1 MTTMPPNFGRAY
13 DLSGLGKPPVDTSTP
28 MPGLEVTATNLT
40 AEFLPMSA
48 QKPVVV
54 LCWSA
59 RSAESVEMLRAL
71 GKLALADQGS
81 WVLAR
86 VNIDEQPQVAQA
98 LQTRTIPYGLVFIA
112 EQPIPF
118 VEQALNE
125 TQLREVITKI
135 LTLAAQQ
142 GIGEAPVEQSEPEED
157 EALAALDRGDFVTAE
172 AAYKALLAR
181 KPSDVYGKVGLAQVQ
196 LLIRTDGLDAAEIMK
211 IAIEQPDD
219 VQIQMQCADV
229 EIMQGDLE
237 QGFKR
242 LLRLISVLS
251 GDEQKSVKDRLLEL
265 FALVDP
271 ADPRVIKA
279 RAALANALF

>member
-1 MTTMPPNFGRAY
+1 MTLPPNFGRAF
-13 DLSGLGKPPVDTSTP
+13 DLSNLGKPPVDTTTP
-28 MPGLEVTATNLT
+28 MPGLEITAANLA

-48 QKPVVV
+48 QRPVVV

-59 RSAESVEMLRAL
+59 RSPESVQMLRDL
-71 GKLALADQGS
+71 GKLAMADEGK

-86 VNIDEQPQVAQA
+86 VNVDEQPQVAQA

-125 TQLREVITKI
+125 NQLREVIAKI

-142 GIGEAPVEQSEPEED
+142 GIGEAPIEQSEPEED
-157 EALAALDRGDFVTAE
+157 EALAAIDRGDFHAAE
-172 AAYKALLAR
+172 VAYTALLAR
-181 KPSDVYGKVGLAQVQ
+181 KPNDPYGKVGLAQVQ
-196 LLIRTDGLDAAEIMK
+196 LLIRTDGLDAAKIMQEAISSPDS
-211 IAIEQPDD
+211 IA
-219 VQIQMQCADV
+219 VQMQCADI

-242 LLRLISVLS
+242 LLNLISVHT
-251 GDEQKSVKDRLLEL
+251 GDEQKEVKNRLLEL

-279 RAALANALF
+279 RTALANALF

>member
-1 MTTMPPNFGRAY
+1 MTMPPNFGQAY
-13 DLSGLGKPPVDTSTP
+13 DLSGLGKPAADTSTP
-28 MPGLEVTATNLT
+28 MPGLEITAANLT

-48 QKPVVV
+48 HKPVVV

-59 RSAESVEMLRAL
+59 RSPESVEMLRAL
-71 GKLALADQGS
+71 GNLELADEGA
-81 WVLAR
+81 WVLVR

-125 TQLREVITKI
+125 TQLREVINKI

-142 GIGEAPVEQSEPEED
+142 GIGEAPVEQAEPEED
-157 EALAALDRGDFVTAE
+157 EAIAAIDRGDYLAAE

-181 KPSDVYGKVGLAQVQ
+181 KPNDMYGKVGLAQVQ
-196 LLIRTDGLDAAEIMK
+196 LLIRTDGIDAAKAMQD
-211 IAIEQPDD
+211 ALTHPDD
-219 VQIQMQCADV
+219 VVIQMQCADI

-242 LLRLISVLS
+242 LLALITVLS

-279 RAALANALF
+279 RTALANALF

>member
-1 MTTMPPNFGRAY
+1 MTTPPNFGRAF
-13 DLSGLGKPPVDTSTP
+13 DLSGLGKPPVDTSIP
-28 MPGLEVTATNLT
+28 LPGLEVNAANLT

-59 RSAESVEMLRAL
+59 RSPESVEMLRDL

-142 GIGEAPVEQSEPEED
+142 GIGEAPVEQAEPEED
-157 EALAALDRGDFVTAE
+157 EAIEAIDRGDFAAAE
-172 AAYKALLAR
+172 ASYKALLAR
-181 KPSDVYGKVGLAQVQ
+181 KPNDQYGKIGLAQVQ
-196 LLIRTDGLDAAEIMK
+196 LLMRTDGVDAAKVMQDA
-211 IAIEQPDD
+211 IAKPDD
-219 VQIQMQCADV
+219 LAVQMQCADV

-242 LLRLISVLS
+242 LLNLITIYA
-251 GDEQKSVKDRLLEL
+251 GDERKQVKERLLEL

-271 ADPRVIKA
+271 VDPRVIKA
-279 RAALANALF
+279 RTSLANALF

>member
-1 MTTMPPNFGRAY
+1 MTLPPNFGRAF
-13 DLSGLGKPPVDTSTP
+13 DLSGLGKPPVDTSKP
-28 MPGLEVTATNLT
+28 MPGLEVDAKNLT
-40 AEFLPMSA
+40 TEFLPMSA

-59 RSAESVEMLRAL
+59 RSPESVEMLQAL
-71 GKLALADQGS
+71 GRLALADQGA

-118 VEQALNE
+118 VEQALSE
-125 TQLREVITKI
+125 TQLREVINKI

-142 GIGEAPVEQSEPEED
+142 GIGEAPVEQAEPEED
-157 EALAALDRGDFVTAE
+157 AALAAIDRGDYLAAE
-172 AAYKALLAR
+172 TAYKELLQR
-181 KPSDVYGKVGLAQVQ
+181 KPNDMYGKVGLAQVQ
-196 LLIRTDGLDAAEIMK
+196 LLIRVDGVDGAKVLAQ
-211 IAIEQPDD
+211 AIEHPNN
-219 VQIQMQCADV
+219 VQIQMECADIEV
-229 EIMQGDLE
+229 AQGDLE

-242 LLRLISVLS
+242 LLALVSVLS
-251 GDEQKSVKDRLLEL
+251 GDEQKRVKDRLLEF
-265 FALVDP
+265 FALVDS

>member
-1 MTTMPPNFGRAY
+1 MTFPPNFGQAY
-13 DLSGLGKPPVDTSTP
+13 DLSGLGKPAADTSTP
-28 MPGLEVTATNLT
+28 MPGLEINATNLT

-59 RSAESVEMLRAL
+59 RSPESVQMLRDL

-125 TQLREVITKI
+125 TQLREVINKI

-142 GIGEAPVEQSEPEED
+142 GIGEAPIEQAEPEED
-157 EALAALDRGDFVTAE
+157 EAIAAIDRGDYAAAETA
-172 AAYKALLAR
+172 YRALLAR
-181 KPSDVYGKVGLAQVQ
+181 KPNDVYGKIGLAQVQ
-196 LLIRTDGLDAAEIMK
+196 LLVRTDGLDAAKIMQN
-211 IAIEQPDD
+211 AIEHPDD
-219 VQIQMQCADV
+219 VQIQMQCADIEV
-229 EIMQGDLE
+229 MQGDLE

-251 GDEQKSVKDRLLEL
+251 GDEQKSAKERLIEY
-265 FALVDP
+265 FALVDS

>member
-1 MTTMPPNFGRAY
+1 MTLPPNFGRAY

-28 MPGLEVTATNLT
+28 MPGLEINAANLT
-40 AEFLPMSA
+40 GEFLPMSA

-59 RSAESVEMLRAL
+59 RSAESVEMLQAL
-71 GKLALADQGS
+71 GRLALADQGA

-125 TQLREVITKI
+125 TQLREVINKI

-142 GIGEAPVEQSEPEED
+142 GIGEAPVEQAEPEED
-157 EALAALDRGDFVTAE
+157 EALAAIDRRDFAAAE
-172 AAYKALLAR
+172 KAYQDLLAR
-181 KPSDVYGKVGLAQVQ
+181 KPNDIYGKVGLAQVQ
-196 LLIRTDGLDAAEIMK
+196 LLIRTDGADAAKIMK
-211 IAIEQPDD
+211 QAIEQPDD
-219 VQIQMQCADV
+219 LQVQMECADV
-229 EIMQGDLE
+229 EIMQGELE

-251 GDEQKSVKDRLLEL
+251 GDEQKSVKERLLEL

>member
-1 MTTMPPNFGRAY
+1 MTLPPNFGRAY

-28 MPGLEVTATNLT
+28 MPGLEVTAANLT
-40 AEFLPMSA
+40 AEFLPKSA
-48 QKPVVV
+48 HKPVVV

-59 RSAESVEMLRAL
+59 RSAESVEMLRTL
-71 GKLALADQGS
+71 GKLALADEGK

-118 VEQALNE
+118 VEQTLNE

-142 GIGEAPVEQSEPEED
+142 GIGEAPVEQAEPEEE
-157 EALAALDRGDFVTAE
+157 EALAALDRGDYATAE
-172 AAYKALLAR
+172 ASYRALLER
-181 KPSDVYGKVGLAQVQ
+181 KPYDVYGKLGLAQVQ
-196 LLIRTDGLDAAEIMK
+196 LLMRTDGLDAAAIMK
-211 IAIEQPDD
+211 DAIERPDD
-219 VQIQMQCADV
+219 IELQLQCADV
-229 EIMQGDLE
+229 EIMGGYLE
-237 QGFKR
+237 PGFKR
-242 LLRLISVLS
+242 LLGLITILS
-251 GDEQKSVKDRLLEL
+251 GDDQKRVKDRLLEL

-279 RAALANALF
+279 RAQLANALF

>member
-1 MTTMPPNFGRAY
+1 MTMPPNFGRAY
-13 DLSGLGKPPVDTSTP
+13 DLSSLGKPPVDTSTP
-28 MPGLEVTATNLT
+28 MPGLEIDASNLT
-40 AEFLPMSA
+40 AEFLPLSA

-59 RSAESVEMLRAL
+59 RSAESVEMLQAL
-71 GKLALADQGS
+71 GRLALADQGS

-118 VEQALNE
+118 VEQALSE
-125 TQLREVITKI
+125 TQLREVINKI

-142 GIGEAPVEQSEPEED
+142 GIGEAPVEQAEPEED
-157 EALAALDRGDFVTAE
+157 EAIAAIDRGDFAAAE
-172 AAYKALLAR
+172 KAYKDLLAR
-181 KPSDVYGKVGLAQVQ
+181 KPNDVYGKVGLAQVQ
-196 LLIRTDGLDAAEIMK
+196 LLIRTDGVDAVQIMQK
-211 IAIEQPDD
+211 AIELPDD
-219 VQIQMQCADV
+219 VQVQMECADV
-229 EIMQGDLE
+229 EIMQGELE

-242 LLRLISVLS
+242 LLRLISLLS
-251 GDEQKSVKDRLLEL
+251 GDEQKKVKDRLLEL

>member
-1 MTTMPPNFGRAY
+1 MTLPPNFGQAY

-28 MPGLEVTATNLT
+28 MPGLEVTAANLT

-59 RSAESVEMLRAL
+59 RSAESVEMLRTL
-71 GKLALADQGS
+71 GKLAMADQGT

-86 VNIDEQPQVAQA
+86 VNIDEQPHVAQA

-118 VEQALNE
+118 VEQSLNE
-125 TQLREVITKI
+125 NQLREVITKI

-142 GIGEAPVEQSEPEED
+142 GIGEAPVEQAEPEED
-157 EALAALDRGDFVTAE
+157 EALAALDRGDFATAE

-181 KPSDVYGKVGLAQVQ
+181 KPNDVYGKVGLAQVQ
-196 LLIRTDGLDAAEIMK
+196 LLMRTDGVDAARAMQS
-211 IAIEQPDD
+211 AIESPDD
-219 VQIQMQCADV
+219 ITIQMECADI

-242 LLRLISVLS
+242 LLRLITIFS
-251 GDEQKSVKDRLLEL
+251 GAEQKLVKDRLLEL
-265 FALVDP
+265 FALVDS

>member
-1 MTTMPPNFGRAY
+1 MTFPPNFGQAY
-13 DLSGLGKPPVDTSTP
+13 DLSGLGKPPVDTTTP
-28 MPGLEVTATNLT
+28 MPGLEVTAANLT

-59 RSAESVEMLRAL
+59 RSAESVEMLRVL
-71 GKLALADQGS
+71 GKLAMADQGT

-142 GIGEAPVEQSEPEED
+142 GIGEAPVEQAEPEED
-157 EALAALDRGDFVTAE
+157 EALEALDRGDFATAE

-181 KPSDVYGKVGLAQVQ
+181 KPNDVYGKVGLAQVQ
-196 LLIRTDGLDAAEIMK
+196 LLMRTDGLDAASVMQSANENPDEIT
-211 IAIEQPDD
+211 
-219 VQIQMQCADV
+219 IQMVCADV

-242 LLRLISVLS
+242 LLRLISTYA
-251 GDEQKSVKDRLLEL
+251 GAEQKLVKERLLEL

>member
-1 MTTMPPNFGRAY
+1 MTFPPNFGQAY

-28 MPGLEVTATNLT
+28 MPGLEVTAANLT

-48 QKPVVV
+48 EKPVVV
-54 LCWSA
+54 LCWSP
-59 RSAESVEMLRAL
+59 RSAESIEMLRVL
-71 GKLALADQGS
+71 GKLAIADQGS

-98 LQTRTIPYGLVFIA
+98 LQTRAIPYGLVFIA

-125 TQLREVITKI
+125 NQLREVITKI

-142 GIGEAPVEQSEPEED
+142 GIGQAPVEQAEPEED
-157 EALAALDRGDFVTAE
+157 EALAALDRGDFESAE

-181 KPSDVYGKVGLAQVQ
+181 KPNDVYGKVGLAQVQ
-196 LLIRTDGLDAAEIMK
+196 LLIRTNGVDAARVMQN
-211 IAIEQPDD
+211 AIENPDD
-219 VQIQMQCADV
+219 VAIQMECADI

-237 QGFKR
+237 QGYKR
-242 LLRLISVLS
+242 LIRLISLYS
-251 GDEQKSVKDRLLEL
+251 GDERKIVKDRLLEL

-279 RAALANALF
+279 RAALASALF

>member
-1 MTTMPPNFGRAY
+1 MTLPPNFGRAY
-13 DLSGLGKPPVDTSTP
+13 DLSGLGKPAVDTSLP
-28 MPGLEVTATNLT
+28 MPGLEMNAQNLT
-40 AEFLPMSA
+40 GEFLPMSA

-54 LCWSA
+54 LCWSP
-59 RSAESVEMLRAL
+59 RSAESVEMLHSL
-71 GKLALADQGS
+71 GRLALADQGA

-98 LQTRTIPYGLVFIA
+98 LQTRTIPYGLVFIG

-125 TQLREVITKI
+125 TQLREVINKI

-142 GIGEAPVEQSEPEED
+142 GIGEAPIEQAEPEED
-157 EALAALDRGDFVTAE
+157 EAIAAIDRGDFAAAE
-172 AAYKALLAR
+172 KAYKDLLAR
-181 KPSDVYGKVGLAQVQ
+181 KPNDTYGKVGLAQVQ
-196 LLIRTDGLDAAEIMK
+196 LLIRTDGVDAAKIMQQ
-211 IAIEQPDD
+211 AIEQPDD
-219 VQIQMQCADV
+219 VQVQMQCADV
-229 EIMQGDLE
+229 EIMQGELE

-242 LLRLISVLS
+242 LLQLISVLS
-251 GDEQKSVKDRLLEL
+251 GDEQKSVKERLLEL

>member
-1 MTTMPPNFGRAY
+1 MTTPPNFGRAF
-13 DLSGLGKPPVDTSTP
+13 DLSGLGKPPVDTSMP
-28 MPGLEVTATNLT
+28 LPGLEVNAANLT

-59 RSAESVEMLRAL
+59 RSPESVEMLRDL

-142 GIGEAPVEQSEPEED
+142 GIGEAPVEQAEPEED
-157 EALAALDRGDFVTAE
+157 EAIEAIDRGDFAAAE
-172 AAYKALLAR
+172 ASYKALLAR
-181 KPSDVYGKVGLAQVQ
+181 KPNDQYGKIGLAQVQ
-196 LLIRTDGLDAAEIMK
+196 LLMRTDGLDAAKVMQDA
-211 IAIEQPDD
+211 IAKPDD
-219 VQIQMQCADV
+219 LAVQMQCADV

-242 LLRLISVLS
+242 LLNLITIYG
-251 GDEQKSVKDRLLEL
+251 GDERKQVKERLLEL

-271 ADPRVIKA
+271 SDPRVIKA
-279 RAALANALF
+279 RTSLANALF

>member
-1 MTTMPPNFGRAY
+1 MPPNFGRAY

-28 MPGLEVTATNLT
+28 MPGLEVTAANLT

-54 LCWSA
+54 LCWST
-59 RSAESVEMLRAL
+59 RSPESVEMLRDL
-71 GKLALADQGS
+71 GKLALADQGT

-142 GIGEAPVEQSEPEED
+142 GIGEAPVEQAEPEED
-157 EALAALDRGDFVTAE
+157 EAIAAIDRGDFAAAE
-172 AAYKALLAR
+172 QSYKALLAR
-181 KPSDVYGKVGLAQVQ
+181 KPNDPYGKVGLAQVQ
-196 LLIRTDGLDAAEIMK
+196 LLIRTDGLDAAKVMQEALAK
-211 IAIEQPDD
+211 PDD
-219 VQIQMQCADV
+219 LAAQMQCADV

-242 LLRLISVLS
+242 LLALISIYR
-251 GDEQKSVKDRLLEL
+251 GDEQKQVKERLLEL

-279 RAALANALF
+279 RTSLANALF

>member
-1 MTTMPPNFGRAY
+1 MTLPPNFGRAY
-13 DLSGLGKPPVDTSTP
+13 DLSSLGKPPVDTSMP
-28 MPGLEVTATNLT
+28 MPGLEMNATNLT
-40 AEFLPMSA
+40 GEFLPMSA

-54 LCWSA
+54 ICWST
-59 RSAESVEMLRAL
+59 RSVESVEMLQAL
-71 GKLALADQGS
+71 GRLALADQGA

-118 VEQALNE
+118 VEQALSE
-125 TQLREVITKI
+125 TQLREVINKI

-142 GIGEAPVEQSEPEED
+142 GIGEAPVEQAEPEED
-157 EALAALDRGDFVTAE
+157 EAIAAIDRGDFAAAE
-172 AAYKALLAR
+172 KAYKDLLAR
-181 KPSDVYGKVGLAQVQ
+181 KPHDTYGKVGLAQVQ
-196 LLIRTDGLDAAEIMK
+196 LLIRTDGVDAVAIMQK
-211 IAIEQPDD
+211 AIEHPDN
-219 VQIQMQCADV
+219 VQIQMECADV
-229 EIMQGDLE
+229 EIMQGELE

-279 RAALANALF
+279 RAVLANALF

>member
-1 MTTMPPNFGRAY
+1 MTLPPNFGRAY
-13 DLSGLGKPPVDTSTP
+13 DLSGLGKPPVDTSAP

-40 AEFLPMSA
+40 TEFLPMSA

-59 RSAESVEMLRAL
+59 RSPESVEMLRDL
-71 GKLALADQGS
+71 GKLAQADQGS

-98 LQTRTIPYGLVFIA
+98 LQTRTIPYGLVFIG

-125 TQLREVITKI
+125 SQLREVITKI

-142 GIGEAPVEQSEPEED
+142 GIGEAPVEKAEPEED
-157 EALAALDRGDFVTAE
+157 EAIEAIDRGDFAAAE

-181 KPSDVYGKVGLAQVQ
+181 KPNDPYGKVGLAQVQ
-196 LLIRTDGLDAAEIMK
+196 LLIRTDGLDAARVMQF
-211 IAIEQPDD
+211 ALANPDD
-219 VQIQMQCADV
+219 VAAQIQCADV
-229 EIMQGDLE
+229 EVLQGDLE

-242 LLRLISVLS
+242 LLNLITILS
-251 GDEQKSVKDRLLEL
+251 GDEQKSVKERLLEL

-279 RAALANALF
+279 RTALANALF

>member
-1 MTTMPPNFGRAY
+1 MTLPPNFGRAF
-13 DLSGLGKPPVDTSTP
+13 DLSGLGKPAVDTSTP
-28 MPGLEVTATNLT
+28 MPGLEITAANLS

-59 RSAESVEMLRAL
+59 RSVESVEMLKAL

-181 KPSDVYGKVGLAQVQ
+181 KPNDVYGKVGLAQVQ
-196 LLIRTDGLDAAEIMK
+196 LLIRTDGLDAGHI
-211 IAIEQPDD
+211 IQSAIESPDD
-219 VQIQMQCADV
+219 LEIQMKCADI

-237 QGFKR
+237 QGFNR
-242 LLRLISVLS
+242 LLRLISLLS
-251 GDEQKSVKDRLLEL
+251 GDEQKEVKERLLEL
-265 FALVDP
+265 FGLVDP

>member
-1 MTTMPPNFGRAY
+1 MTLPPNFGRAF
-13 DLSGLGKPPVDTSTP
+13 DLSGLGKPPVDTSKP
-28 MPGLEVTATNLT
+28 MPGLEVDAKNLT
-40 AEFLPMSA
+40 TEFLPMSA

-59 RSAESVEMLRAL
+59 RSAESVEMLQAL
-71 GKLALADQGS
+71 GRLALADQGA

-118 VEQALNE
+118 VEQALSE
-125 TQLREVITKI
+125 TQLREVINKI

-142 GIGEAPVEQSEPEED
+142 GIGEAPVEQAEPEED
-157 EALAALDRGDFVTAE
+157 AALAAIDRGDYLAAE
-172 AAYKALLAR
+172 AAYKELLQR
-181 KPSDVYGKVGLAQVQ
+181 KPNDMYGKVGLAQVQ
-196 LLIRTDGLDAAEIMK
+196 LLIRVDGVDAAK
-211 IAIEQPDD
+211 VLAQAIEHPHD
-219 VQIQMQCADV
+219 VQIQMECADIEV
-229 EIMQGDLE
+229 AQGDLE

-242 LLRLISVLS
+242 LLALVSVLS
-251 GDEQKSVKDRLLEL
+251 GDEQKRVKDRLLEF
-265 FALVDP
+265 FALVDS

>member
-1 MTTMPPNFGRAY
+1 MTLPPNFGNAY
-13 DLSGLGKPPVDTSTP
+13 DLSSLGKPPVDTSTP

-40 AEFLPMSA
+40 TEFLPMSA

-59 RSAESVEMLRAL
+59 RSAESVEMLRVL
-71 GKLALADQGS
+71 GKLAIADEGS

-125 TQLREVITKI
+125 TQLREVFTKI

-142 GIGEAPVEQSEPEED
+142 GIGEAPVEQAEPEED
-157 EALAALDRGDFVTAE
+157 EAIEAIDRGDFAAAE
-172 AAYKALLAR
+172 TAYKALLAR
-181 KPSDVYGKVGLAQVQ
+181 KPNDTYGKIGLAQVQ
-196 LLIRTDGLDAAEIMK
+196 LLIRTDGLDAAKVMQD
-211 IAIEQPDD
+211 ALAHQDD
-219 VQIQMQCADV
+219 LEIQMRCADV

-242 LLRLISVLS
+242 LLNLITIFV
-251 GDEQKSVKDRLLEL
+251 GDEQKFVKDRLLEL

-279 RAALANALF
+279 RTSLANALF

>member
-1 MTTMPPNFGRAY
+1 MTLPPNFGRAF
-13 DLSGLGKPPVDTSTP
+13 DLSNLGKPPVDTTTP

-59 RSAESVEMLRAL
+59 RSPESVGMLRDL

-118 VEQALNE
+118 VEQVLNE
-125 TQLREVITKI
+125 SQLREVITKI

-142 GIGEAPVEQSEPEED
+142 GIGDAPVEKAEPEED
-157 EALAALDRGDFVTAE
+157 EAIEAIDRGDFAAAE

-181 KPSDVYGKVGLAQVQ
+181 KPNDPYGKVGLAQVQ
-196 LLIRTDGLDAAEIMK
+196 LLIRTDGLDAAQVMQF
-211 IAIEQPDD
+211 ALANPDD
-219 VQIQMQCADV
+219 VAAQIQCADV
-229 EIMQGDLE
+229 EVLQGDLE
-237 QGFKR
+237 QGYKR
-242 LLRLISVLS
+242 LLNLITILS
-251 GDEQKSVKDRLLEL
+251 GEEQKNVKERLLEL

-271 ADPRVIKA
+271 ADPRVVKA
-279 RAALANALF
+279 RTALANALF

>member
-1 MTTMPPNFGRAY
+1 MTLPPNFGQAY
-13 DLSGLGKPPVDTSTP
+13 DLSSLGKPAVDTSTP
-28 MPGLEVTATNLT
+28 MPGVEITAANLT

-48 QKPVVV
+48 HKPVVV

-59 RSAESVEMLRAL
+59 RSLESVEMLRTL
-71 GKLALADQGS
+71 GKLALADEGA

-142 GIGEAPVEQSEPEED
+142 GIGEAPVEQAEPEED
-157 EALAALDRGDFVTAE
+157 EALAALDRGDYAAAE
-172 AAYKALLAR
+172 ASYRALLER
-181 KPSDVYGKVGLAQVQ
+181 KPNDVYGKLGLAQVQ

-211 IAIEQPDD
+211 KAIEAPDD
-219 VQIQMQCADV
+219 VALQMQCADV
-229 EIMQGDLE
+229 EIMGGYLE
-237 QGFKR
+237 PGFKR
-242 LLRLISVLS
+242 LLNLISILN
-251 GDEQKSVKDRLLEL
+251 GDEQKLAKVRLLEL

>member
-1 MTTMPPNFGRAY
+1 MPPNFGRAY
-13 DLSGLGKPPVDTSTP
+13 DLSGLGKPAVDTSTP
-28 MPGLEVTATNLT
+28 MPGLEVTAANLT

-48 QKPVVV
+48 QTPVVV
-54 LCWSA
+54 LCWSV
-59 RSAESVEMLRAL
+59 RSPESVEMLKSL

-125 TQLREVITKI
+125 SQLREVITKI

-142 GIGEAPVEQSEPEED
+142 GIGEAPVEQAEPEED
-157 EALAALDRGDFVTAE
+157 EALAALDRGDFAAAE
-172 AAYKALLAR
+172 SAYRALLAR
-181 KPSDVYGKVGLAQVQ
+181 KPNDTYGKVGLAQVQ
-196 LLIRTDGLDAAEIMK
+196 LLLRTDGVDAAKIMQS
-211 IAIEQPDD
+211 AIENPDD
-219 VQIQMQCADV
+219 VAIQMECADI

-242 LLRLISVLS
+242 LLRLVSALS
-251 GDEQKSVKDRLLEL
+251 GDEQKSVKERLLEL

>member
-1 MTTMPPNFGRAY
+1 MTTPSNFGRAY
-13 DLSGLGKPPVDTSTP
+13 DLSGLGMPPVDTSTP
-28 MPGLEVTATNLT
+28 MPGVEVNAANLT
-40 AEFLPMSA
+40 TEFLPMSA

-59 RSAESVEMLRAL
+59 RSPESIEMLKVL
-71 GKLALADQGS
+71 GKLESDDEGS

-86 VNIDEQPQVAQA
+86 VNVDEQPQVAQA
-98 LQTRTIPYGLVFIA
+98 LQTRTIPYGLVFIG

-142 GIGEAPVEQSEPEED
+142 GIGEAPVEQAEPEEE
-157 EALAALDRGDFVTAE
+157 EAIEAIDRGDFAAAE
-172 AAYKALLAR
+172 SAYRALLAR
-181 KPSDVYGKVGLAQVQ
+181 KPNDIYGKVGLAQVQ
-196 LLIRTDGLDAAEIMK
+196 LLARTDGLDAAEIMK
-211 IAIEQPDD
+211 RAIEDPHDIELQL
-219 VQIQMQCADV
+219 QCADV
-229 EIMQGDLE
+229 EIMGGYLE
-237 QGFKR
+237 PGFKR
-242 LLRLISVLS
+242 LLDLITILN
-251 GDEQKSVKDRLLEL
+251 GKEQKRVKDRLLDL

>member
-1 MTTMPPNFGRAY
+1 MTFPPNFGQAY
-13 DLSGLGKPPVDTSTP
+13 DLSGLGKPPVDTTTP

-59 RSAESVEMLRAL
+59 RSAESVEMLRVL
-71 GKLALADQGS
+71 GKLAMADQGS

-142 GIGEAPVEQSEPEED
+142 GIGEAPVEQAEPEED
-157 EALAALDRGDFVTAE
+157 EALEALDRGDFATAE

-181 KPSDVYGKVGLAQVQ
+181 KPNDVYGKVGLAQVQ
-196 LLIRTDGLDAAEIMK
+196 LLMRTDGLDAASVMQS
-211 IAIEQPDD
+211 AIENPDEIT
-219 VQIQMQCADV
+219 IQMVCADV

-242 LLRLISVLS
+242 LLRLISTYS
-251 GDEQKSVKDRLLEL
+251 GAEQKLVKERLLEL

>member
-1 MTTMPPNFGRAY
+1 MTMPPNFGRAF

-28 MPGLEVTATNLT
+28 MPGLEIDATNLT

-71 GKLALADQGS
+71 GRIALADQGA

-118 VEQALNE
+118 VEQALTE
-125 TQLREVITKI
+125 TQLREVINKI

-142 GIGEAPVEQSEPEED
+142 GIGEAPVEQAEPEED
-157 EALAALDRGDFVTAE
+157 EALAALDRGDFAAAE
-172 AAYKALLAR
+172 NSYRALLAR
-181 KPSDVYGKVGLAQVQ
+181 KPNDVYGKLGLAQVQ
-196 LLIRTDGLDAAEIMK
+196 LLIRTNGVDAAAAMQS
-211 IAIEQPDD
+211 AIEHPDD
-219 VQIQMQCADV
+219 LTIQMECADI
-229 EIMQGDLE
+229 EIMQGYLE
-237 QGFKR
+237 EGFKR
-242 LLRLISVLS
+242 LLRLISMLV
-251 GDEQKSVKDRLLEL
+251 GDEQKQVKERLLEL

>member
-1 MTTMPPNFGRAY
+1 MTMPPNFGRAY
-13 DLSGLGKPPVDTSTP
+13 DLSSLGKPAVDTSIP
-28 MPGLEVTATNLT
+28 MPGLEVTAANLT
-40 AEFLPMSA
+40 ADFLPMSA

-54 LCWSA
+54 LCWST
-59 RSAESVEMLRAL
+59 RSPESVEMLQAL
-71 GKLALADQGS
+71 GNLVVADQGA

-142 GIGEAPVEQSEPEED
+142 GIGEAPIEQAEPEED
-157 EALAALDRGDFVTAE
+157 EAIAAIDRGDYPAAE

-181 KPSDVYGKVGLAQVQ
+181 KPNDMYGKVGLAQVQ
-196 LLIRTDGLDAAEIMK
+196 LLIRTDGLDAARVMQV
-211 IAIEQPDD
+211 ALSQPDD
-219 VQIQMQCADV
+219 LLIQMQCADI
-229 EIMQGDLE
+229 EIMQGDLD

-242 LLRLISVLS
+242 LLNLITVLS
-251 GDEQKSVKDRLLEL
+251 GDEQKNVKDRLIEL

-279 RAALANALF
+279 RTALANALF